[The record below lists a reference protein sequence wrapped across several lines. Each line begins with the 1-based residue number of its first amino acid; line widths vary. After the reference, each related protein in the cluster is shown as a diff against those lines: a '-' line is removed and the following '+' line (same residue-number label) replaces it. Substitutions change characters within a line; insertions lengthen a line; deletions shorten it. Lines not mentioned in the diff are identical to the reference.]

1 MAKSGLKLI
10 PEDTLEI
17 AVTILKAVAHPL
29 RLQIVNILLS
39 RECQVGELVKV
50 LGSKQSITSQEL
62 SILRFS
68 GILKSR
74 KYWNK
79 VYYSIANDSIKKIME
94 SIIAEI

>member
-1 MAKSGLKLI
+1 M
-10 PEDTLEI
+10 
-17 AVTILKAVAHPL
+17 VRILKAVAHPL
-29 RLQIVNILLS
+29 RLQIVYILLN

-74 KYWNK
+74 RDGNK
-79 VYYSIANDSIKKIME
+79 VYYFIANDSIKNIIA
-94 SIIAEI
+94 SIIAET

>member
-10 PEDTLEI
+10 SEDTLEI
-17 AVTILKAVAHPL
+17 AVTILKAVAHHL
-29 RLQIVNILLS
+29 RLQIVNILIS
-39 RECQVGELVKV
+39 RECQVGELVKA

-74 KYWNK
+74 KNWNK
-79 VYYSIANDSIKKIME
+79 VYYFIANDSIKKIVE